1 MRGFYPDGRPEW
13 DDQFAE
19 SEDEKRARM
28 RRIRAQRKAEG
39 KCWQCAKPI
48 EDCNCPNVRHNR

>member
-1 MRGFYPDGRPEW
+1 MSRPDW

-19 SEDEKRARM
+19 TEDERRERWHATKMKR
-28 RRIRAQRKAEG
+28 IAEG

-48 EDCNCPNVRHNR
+48 ADCKCPNINHAKRPR